1 MENCLPSTPRY
12 STVSLSTQQISTRRC
27 DVMHMFAEMLYPQP
41 STMVELDPLL
51 TSNLRVRREQDGTGL
66 RFEIVVLHNDKHLLL
81 VPCDQISFHVSSDI
95 YKPFSTF
102 LTSFHCYAM
111 ALSVVSTWEK
121 YIYEE
126 PKIGVPYT
134 SNKECTRRKF
144 PASKKRYSSFVTRSC
159 ASVTIRPR
167 HRVHVEIP

>member
-1 MENCLPSTPRY
+1 MENCLPRTPRY
-12 STVSLSTQQISTRRC
+12 STVSLSTQQISTQRC

-66 RFEIVVLHNDKHLLL
+66 RFEIVVLHNDKHLRLI
-81 VPCDQISFHVSSDI
+81 PCDQTSFNVSRDI

-111 ALSVVSTWEK
+111 ALSVVLRWKK

-126 PKIGVPYT
+126 PRIGVPYT
-134 SNKECTRRKF
+134 SNKECTGRKF

-159 ASVTIRPR
+159 ASVTMRHL
-167 HRVHVEIP
+167 HRVNVKIP